1 MSVATQNIEKRAA
14 SIGMASVDSGRT
26 IEGYA
31 ALFNS
36 RTEIWPGFYE
46 EIAPGAFKDA
56 IGKSDVRALF
66 NHDQNRILARTS
78 SGTLQIGE
86 DDKGLWYRFEM
97 PDTTEG
103 NDLLT
108 MIKRGDISQSSF
120 AFTVKASE
128 WIEENDNTTLR
139 IIKECEQ
146 LFDVS
151 PVTYPAYQDTSVT
164 ARKKAEESPQ
174 TPVIVL
180 DFSHL
185 DRDIQLLEL
194 DNI

>member
-1 MSVATQNIEKRAA
+1 MTASANIEKRAA
-14 SIGMASVDSGRT
+14 SIGAATEGRT

-31 ALFNS
+31 ALFNK
-36 RTEIWPGFYE
+36 RTEIWPGFFE
-46 EIAPGAFKDA
+46 EIAPGAFKNA

-86 DDKGLWYRFEM
+86 DEKGLWYRFEM

-108 MIKRGDISQSSF
+108 MIKRGDINQSSF
-120 AFTVKASE
+120 AFTVKVSE
-128 WIEENDNTTLR
+128 WHEENGNDTLR
-139 IIKECEQ
+139 RITEVEE

-151 PVTYPAYQDTSVT
+151 PVTYPAYQDTTVS
-164 ARKKAEESPQ
+164 ARKKAEEMPKK
-174 TPVIVL
+174 PELEPDWGYFERELVLL
-180 DFSHL
+180 DFEIL
-185 DRDIQLLEL
+185 
-194 DNI
+194 

>member
-1 MSVATQNIEKRAA
+1 MSAATQNIEKRAA
-14 SIGMASVDSGRT
+14 SIGMAAVDSGRT

-36 RTEIWPGFYE
+36 RTEIWPGFFE
-46 EIAPGAFKDA
+46 EIAPGAFKNA

-164 ARKKAEESPQ
+164 ARKKAEEAPQ
-174 TPVIVL
+174 KAVIVL

-185 DRDIQLLEL
+185 DRDLQILEL
-194 DNI
+194 DNF